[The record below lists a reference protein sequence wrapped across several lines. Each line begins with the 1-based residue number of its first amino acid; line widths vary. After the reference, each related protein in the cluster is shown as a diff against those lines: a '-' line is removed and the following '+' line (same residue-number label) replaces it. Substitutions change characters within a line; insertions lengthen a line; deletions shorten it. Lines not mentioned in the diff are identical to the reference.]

1 MIQQAIDALY
11 EARQDVE
18 FWAWFA
24 PEQEQKQQG
33 LADHLARIDHDI
45 EALEK
50 FLYQQ
55 ITTMAD

>member
-1 MIQQAIDALY
+1 MIQQAIDALK

-18 FWAWFA
+18 CWAGFA
-24 PEQEQKQQG
+24 TPEIQKQYD
-33 LADHLARIDHDI
+33 LPSHLARIDADI

-50 FLYQQ
+50 FLYQE